1 MAMKT
6 AILARH
12 AESEFSVRGLVNG
25 DPTTERGLTEAGREQ
40 AAALG
45 TLIRDDPIDLC
56 AVTEFARTKETAD
69 IALAGREVPRL
80 VVPELNDIR
89 FGSFEGG
96 SFEEYVRWAHNH
108 GPSEDSPGGGESRV
122 AAASRFIAGYRKLLE
137 RPEETLLVIG
147 HGLPIRYVLSAL
159 VELDPAAKVDPVE
172 HAEPFRV
179 SAAQLERAVQRL
191 EAWTRNPV
199 FA

>member
-1 MAMKT
+1 MER
-6 AILARH
+6 AILVRH
-12 AESEFSVRGLVNG
+12 AESEFGVRDLVNG
-25 DPTTERGLTEAGREQ
+25 DPSVDNGLTAAGREQ

-45 TLIRDDPIDLC
+45 ILIRDDPVDLC
-56 AVTEFARTKETAD
+56 VVTEFGRTHETAD
-69 IALAGREVPRL
+69 IALAGRDVPRL
-80 VVPELNDIR
+80 IVPELNDIR

-96 SFEEYVRWAHNH
+96 SFEEYVRWAHSH
-108 GPSEDSPGGGESRV
+108 GPDEDCPGGGESRV
-122 AAASRFIAGYRKLLE
+122 DAARRFVGGYHRVLG
-137 RPEETLLVIG
+137 RPEPHLLAVG

-179 SAAQLERAVQRL
+179 SRAPLERAVARL

>member
-1 MAMKT
+1 MERAT
-6 AILARH
+6 LARH
-12 AESEFSVRGLVNG
+12 AESELGARGLVNG
-25 DPTTERGLTEAGREQ
+25 DPTVKAGLTELGREQ

-45 TLIRDDPIDLC
+45 TLIRDDAIDLC
-56 AVTEFARTKETAD
+56 VVTEFARTAETAD
-69 IALAGREVPRL
+69 LALAGRDVPRL

-96 SFEEYVRWAHNH
+96 SFEEYIRWAHTH
-108 GPSEDSPGGGESRV
+108 GPTEDSPGGGESRV

-159 VELDPAAKVDPVE
+159 VELDPVAKVDPVE

-179 SAAQLERAVQRL
+179 SVAQLERAVDRL

>member
-1 MAMKT
+1 MQT

-12 AESEFSVRGLVNG
+12 GESWFSIEGRVNG
-25 DPTTERGLTEAGREQ
+25 EPSADRGLTEAGRDQ

-45 TLIRDDPIDLC
+45 VLIRDDPVDLC
-56 AVTEFARTKETAD
+56 VITEFARTHETAD

-89 FGSFEGG
+89 FGLFEGG
-96 SFEEYVRWAHNH
+96 AFSEYIRWAHSH
-108 GPSEDSPGGGESRV
+108 GPTESSPGGGESRV
-122 AAASRFIAGYRKLLE
+122 DAARRFVAGYMKVLE
-137 RPEETLLVIG
+137 RPEATVLVVA
-147 HGLPIRYVLSAL
+147 HGLPIRYALSAL
-159 VELDPAAKVDPVE
+159 VELDPVAKVDPVE

-179 SAAQLERAVQRL
+179 SAAQLERAVERL
-191 EAWTRNPV
+191 EAWTQNPV

>member
-1 MAMKT
+1 MRT
-6 AILARH
+6 AILVRH

-25 DPTTERGLTEAGREQ
+25 DPRAELGLTQVGREQ
-40 AAALG
+40 ATALG

-56 AVTEFARTKETAD
+56 AVTEFARTAETAD
-69 IALAGREVPRL
+69 IALAGRDVPRL

-96 SFEEYVRWAHNH
+96 SFDEYVRWAHTH
-108 GPSEDSPGGGESRV
+108 GPAEDSPGGGESRV
-122 AAASRFIAGYRKLLE
+122 DAARRFIAGYRTLLE

-147 HGLPIRYVLSAL
+147 HALPIRYILSAL

-179 SAAQLERAVQRL
+179 SAAQLERAIERL

>member
-1 MAMKT
+1 MRT
-6 AILARH
+6 LILARH
-12 AESEFSVRGLVNG
+12 AESEFSVRGTVNG
-25 DPTTERGLTEAGREQ
+25 DPSVDSGLTDAGREQ

-45 TLIRDDPIDLC
+45 ILIRDDPIDLC
-56 AVTEFARTKETAD
+56 VVTEFPRTLETAD
-69 IALAGREVPRL
+69 LALAGREVPRL
-80 VVPELNDIR
+80 VLAELNDIR

-96 SFEEYVRWAHNH
+96 TFTDYVRWAHAH
-108 GPSEDSPGGGESRV
+108 GPTDDAPGEGESRV
-122 AAASRFIAGYRKLLE
+122 DAARRFVVGYRQLLA
-137 RPEETLLVIG
+137 RPEQHLLAIG

-159 VELDPAAKVDPVE
+159 MELDPVAKVDPVE

-179 SAAQLERAVQRL
+179 SSAQLERAVERL

>member
-1 MAMKT
+1 VER
-6 AILARH
+6 AILVRH
-12 AESEFSVRGLVNG
+12 AESELSVRGTVNG
-25 DPTTERGLTEAGREQ
+25 DPSLDRGLTEAGREQ

-45 TLIRDDPIDLC
+45 ILIRDDPVDLC
-56 AVTEFARTKETAD
+56 VVTDFARTQETAD
-69 IALAGREVPRL
+69 VALAGRTVPRL

-89 FGSFEGG
+89 FGSFEGR
-96 SFEEYVRWAHNH
+96 SFEEYVRWAHSH
-108 GPSEDSPGGGESRV
+108 GPAEDCPGGGESRV
-122 AAASRFIAGYRKLLE
+122 DAARRFVAGYRRVLG
-137 RPEETLLVIG
+137 RPEPHLLVVG

-159 VELDPAAKVDPVE
+159 VELDPVAKVDPVE

-179 SAAQLERAVQRL
+179 SEAQLERAIERL

>member
-1 MAMKT
+1 MRT
-6 AILARH
+6 AILVRH

-25 DPTTERGLTEAGREQ
+25 DPSVEQGLTQAGREQ

-45 TLIRDDPIDLC
+45 TLIRDDPIELC
-56 AVTEFARTKETAD
+56 SVTEFARTAETAD
-69 IALAGREVPRL
+69 IALAGRDVPRV

-96 SFEEYVRWAHNH
+96 NFEDYIRWARTH
-108 GPSEDSPGGGESRV
+108 GPTEVAPGGGESRV
-122 AAASRFIAGYRKLLE
+122 DAARRFIAGYRKLLE

-147 HGLPIRYVLSAL
+147 HGLPIRYILSAL

-179 SAAQLERAVQRL
+179 STAQLQRAVERL
-191 EAWTRNPV
+191 DAWTRNPV

>member
-1 MAMKT
+1 VDT
-6 AILARH
+6 AILVRH
-12 AESEFSVRGLVNG
+12 GESWFSVEGRVNG
-25 DPTTERGLTEAGREQ
+25 DPGGDRGLTETGREQ

-45 TLIRDDPIDLC
+45 VLVRDDRIELC
-56 AVTEFARTKETAD
+56 VITEFTRARETAD
-69 IALAGREVPRL
+69 IALAGRDVPRL

-89 FGSFEGG
+89 FGLFEGG
-96 SFEEYVRWAHNH
+96 AFTEYIRWARSH
-108 GPSEDSPGGGESRV
+108 GPTEDAPGGGESRV
-122 AAASRFIAGYRKLLE
+122 DAARRFVAGYRRVLA
-137 RPEETLLVIG
+137 RPEVNVLVVG

-159 VELDPAAKVDPVE
+159 MELDPAAKVDPVE

-179 SAAQLERAVQRL
+179 SAAQLERAVERL

>member
-1 MAMKT
+1 MRT
-6 AILARH
+6 AILVRH

-25 DPTTERGLTEAGREQ
+25 DPRTELGLTQVGREQ

-45 TLIRDDPIDLC
+45 TLIRDDPIELC
-56 AVTEFARTKETAD
+56 AVTEFARTAETAD
-69 IALAGREVPRL
+69 IALAGRDVPRL

-96 SFEEYVRWAHNH
+96 SFDDYVRWAHTH
-108 GPSEDSPGGGESRV
+108 GPAEDSPGGGESRV
-122 AAASRFIAGYRKLLE
+122 DAARRFIAGYRKLLE

-147 HGLPIRYVLSAL
+147 HGLPVRYILSAL

-179 SAAQLERAVQRL
+179 SATQLERAVDRL
-191 EAWTRNPV
+191 EGWTRNPV

>member
-1 MAMKT
+1 MKT

-25 DPTTERGLTEAGREQ
+25 DPTAERGLTQAGREQ

-45 TLIRDDPIDLC
+45 TLIRDDTIDLC

-69 IALAGREVPRL
+69 IALEGRDVPRL

-96 SFEEYVRWAHNH
+96 SFEEYVRWAHTH
-108 GPSEDSPGGGESRV
+108 GPTEDSPGGGESRV
-122 AAASRFIAGYRKLLE
+122 AAASRFIVGYRKLLE

-179 SAAQLERAVQRL
+179 SAAQLERALQRL

>member
-1 MAMKT
+1 MERAT
-6 AILARH
+6 LARH
-12 AESEFSVRGLVNG
+12 AESELGARGLVNG
-25 DPTTERGLTEAGREQ
+25 DPTVKAGLTELGREQ

-45 TLIRDDPIDLC
+45 TLIRDDAIDLC
-56 AVTEFARTKETAD
+56 VVTEFARTAETAD
-69 IALAGREVPRL
+69 LALAGRDVPRL

-96 SFEEYVRWAHNH
+96 SFEEYIRWAHTH
-108 GPSEDSPGGGESRV
+108 GPTEDSPGGGESRV

-159 VELDPAAKVDPVE
+159 VELDPVAKVDPVE

-179 SAAQLERAVQRL
+179 SAAQLERAVDRL

>member
-1 MAMKT
+1 MKT
-6 AILARH
+6 LILARH
-12 AESEFSVRGLVNG
+12 AESEFSRRGAVNG
-25 DPTTERGLTEAGREQ
+25 DPSVDTGLTAQGREQ

-56 AVTEFARTKETAD
+56 AVTEFPRTHETAD
-69 IALAGREVPRL
+69 LALAGRDVPRL
-80 VVPELNDIR
+80 VLPDLNDIR

-96 SFEEYVRWAHNH
+96 TFAEYVRWAHTH
-108 GPSEDSPGGGESRV
+108 GPTEHSPGGGESRV
-122 AAASRFIAGYRKLLE
+122 DAARRFVAGYRTLLA
-137 RPEETLLVIG
+137 RPEEHLLAIG
-147 HGLPIRYVLSAL
+147 HGLPIRYLLGAL
-159 VELDPAAKVDPVE
+159 VELDPVAKVDPVE

-179 SAAQLERAVQRL
+179 SGAQLERAVGRL

>member
-1 MAMKT
+1 MET
-6 AILARH
+6 AILVRH

-25 DPTTERGLTEAGREQ
+25 DPSVERGLTKSGREQ

-56 AVTEFARTKETAD
+56 VVTEFARTAETAD
-69 IALAGREVPRL
+69 IALAGRAVPRL

-96 SFEEYVRWAHNH
+96 RFEEYVRWAHSH
-108 GPSEDSPGGGESRV
+108 GPAEDSPGGGESRV
-122 AAASRFIAGYRKLLE
+122 DAARRFIAGYRRLLE

-147 HGLPIRYVLSAL
+147 HGLPIRYILSAL
-159 VELDPAAKVDPVE
+159 VELDPVAKVDPVE

-179 SAAQLERAVQRL
+179 AGAQLERAVQRL